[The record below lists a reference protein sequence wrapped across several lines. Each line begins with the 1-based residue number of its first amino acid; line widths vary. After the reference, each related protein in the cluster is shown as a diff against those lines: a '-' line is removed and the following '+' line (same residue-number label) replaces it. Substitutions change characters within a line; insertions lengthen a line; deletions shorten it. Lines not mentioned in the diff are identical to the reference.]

1 MPHFKY
7 KATEKSGKVS
17 TGVLEAP
24 SQAVAVQRLKDQQ
37 LIPISIES
45 TRSKGQGF
53 SVDIDFKKYLT
64 RVRLRDVMDFTA
76 KLSTLID
83 AGVPLD
89 RSMAI
94 SGDLT
99 DNPKMRDIIRDV
111 RRKIQGGTSFGD
123 ALSQHPKVFSRLY
136 INMVRSGEAGGV
148 LETIL
153 QRLTDFLG
161 ETEELRQEI
170 ISQSIY
176 PILLVVVSS
185 IVVILMVTFV
195 LPKFTVIF
203 ENMGADIP
211 LPTRI
216 LVNTTNFIKSS
227 WYFILGA
234 IVISLAMF
242 KKYIESRDGR
252 LKWDGLK
259 LKLPMIG
266 NLLLKIEVARFS
278 RTLGT
283 LVRSGVP
290 ILQALSI
297 VKETVGNQVIANSL
311 LSVYAKLKEGGGLSN
326 PLNETGCFPP
336 LAVHMI
342 AVGEETGSFESML
355 IKVADTYEK
364 DVRVTIKRVMS
375 AVEPAMIIIM
385 GGIVGF
391 IVFSMLLAVF
401 SVADMPI

>member
-1 MPHFKY
+1 MFD
-7 KATEKSGKVS
+7 G
-17 TGVLEAP
+17 
-24 SQAVAVQRLKDQQ
+24 
-37 LIPISIES
+37 
-45 TRSKGQGF
+45 RS
-53 SVDIDFKKYLT
+53 
-64 RVRLRDVMDFTA
+64 RVEL
-76 KLSTLID
+76 
-83 AGVPLD
+83 PL
-89 RSMAI
+89 A
-94 SGDLT
+94 
-99 DNPKMRDIIRDV
+99 MR
-111 RRKIQGGTSFGD
+111 
-123 ALSQHPKVFSRLY
+123 LSQHPKVFSRLY

-148 LETIL
+148 METIL
-153 QRLTDFLG
+153 QRLTGFL
-161 ETEELRQEI
+161 EESEELRQEI

-176 PILLVVVSS
+176 PLLLVLVSS
-185 IVVILMVTFV
+185 IVVIMMVSFV

-203 ENMGADIP
+203 DSMGADIP
-211 LPTRI
+211 LPTKI
-216 LVNTTNFIKSS
+216 LVETTNFLKSS
-227 WYFILGA
+227 WYFFLGA
-234 IVISLAMF
+234 IIIGIAIF
-242 KKYIESRDGR
+242 KKYIDSSEGR

-259 LKLPMIG
+259 LRFPLVGK
-266 NLLLKIEVARFS
+266 LLLKIEVARFS

-311 LSVYAKLKEGGGLSN
+311 LSVYGKLKEGGGLSN

-355 IKVADTYEK
+355 LKVADTYEN

-385 GGIVGF
+385 GSIIGF
-391 IVFSMLLAVF
+391 IVFSMLMAVF